1 MNLRDFSLV
10 SVVLRMVLAFICGG
24 MIGLERETKRKP
36 AGLRTHILICLGA
49 CMTTLTGQYLVL
61 VAHLYTDMARLGAQV
76 IFGIGFIGAGVIMF
90 TRQRRVK
97 GLTTAAGLWVD
108 GIVGLC
114 CGAGFYEGAIAAAAL
129 VLMAEHLLI
138 RVEDKQLKTASTF
151 VVRVTAERV
160 RALNGVMA
168 YLNDLDVHI
177 VAIDVRKEKDSKA
190 CSADITMQL
199 HRKVLPE
206 DLKADVAKMDG
217 IISAEEL

>member
-1 MNLRDFSLV
+1 MNLRDFNII
-10 SVVLRMVLAFICGG
+10 SVILRMLLAFVCGG
-24 MIGLERETKRKP
+24 LIGVERETKRKP

-76 IFGIGFIGAGVIMF
+76 ICGIGFIGAGVIMF

-114 CGAGFYEGAIAAAAL
+114 CGSGFYEGAITASAL
-129 VLMAEHLLI
+129 VLFAEHLLI
-138 RVEDKQLKTASTF
+138 RVEDRQLKTASTF
-151 VVRVTAERV
+151 VLRLSAERV
-160 RALNGVMA
+160 KALNSVME

-177 VAIDVRKEKDSKA
+177 VALDVRKEKDTSA
-190 CSADITMQL
+190 CSADITLQL

-206 DLKADVAKMDG
+206 DLKADVAKMNG
-217 IISAEEL
+217 ILSAEEL